1 MATIECKT
9 YSSNG
14 HIHKRAY
21 QASDCYDLFAAE
33 TKVLKPWG
41 RALIK
46 PDFSMSIPEGY
57 YGRIGGHSGLAN
69 MYGIIV
75 HDGRLIRTIE
85 VLCAWSFS
93 IIPTENI
100 R

>member
-33 TKVLKPWG
+33 TKVLKP
-41 RALIK
+41 
-46 PDFSMSIPEGY
+46 
-57 YGRIGGHSGLAN
+57 
-69 MYGIIV
+69 
-75 HDGRLIRTIE
+75 
-85 VLCAWSFS
+85 
-93 IIPTENI
+93 
-100 R
+100 